1 MKKVRNMKTY
11 LTPTAAAVALALT
24 AGSAHALDV
33 HLAAKA
39 FDKALPDGSTV
50 PMWGYVEDSGG
61 GCFIATAA
69 DGPETVI
76 ALVVLI
82 LALLSSTGV
91 MILRRLPRR

>member
-33 HLAAKA
+33 YLAAKA

-50 PMWGYVEDSGG
+50 PMWGYVEDPGG
-61 GCFIATAA
+61 TCYALTAPEDRDNCVAGLGDPTLPGPRIAVPPRTA
-69 DGPETVI
+69 V
-76 ALVVLI
+76 
-82 LALLSSTGV
+82 
-91 MILRRLPRR
+91 R